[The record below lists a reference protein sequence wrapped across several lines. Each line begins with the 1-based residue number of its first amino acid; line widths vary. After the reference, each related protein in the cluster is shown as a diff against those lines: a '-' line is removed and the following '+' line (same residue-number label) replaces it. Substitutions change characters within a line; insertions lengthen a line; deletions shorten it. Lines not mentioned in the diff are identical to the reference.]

1 MGSVTELE
9 VNTMTSFFA
18 LNVTAL
24 FCCIMFK
31 NELFQEQ
38 ECSFVIDLLSDLHL
52 WLPQMRRV
60 HSLAILT
67 LQILNNIF
75 NNESLLNLH
84 AANYFFLN
92 GYLNFELLGMR
103 LCPDERSI
111 NELDS
116 TEALDMLE
124 TKLEKLRWLQI
135 ALCPWWSLIP
145 ITFLAMMQLK
155 FFWNSFTNV

>member
-1 MGSVTELE
+1 
-9 VNTMTSFFA
+9 
-18 LNVTAL
+18 
-24 FCCIMFK
+24 
-31 NELFQEQ
+31 
-38 ECSFVIDLLSDLHL
+38 
-52 WLPQMRRV
+52 MRRV

-84 AANYFFLN
+84 TANYFFLN

-124 TKLEKLRWLQI
+124 TKLEKLG
-135 ALCPWWSLIP
+135 
-145 ITFLAMMQLK
+145 
-155 FFWNSFTNV
+155 